1 MECDACGRY
10 LPSATV
16 LPVLDRE
23 GGVLM
28 ACRDCRLDAGPGQPS
43 PSVVMPALTLAR
55 TIPAVPAG
63 S

>member
-10 LPSATV
+10 MPSAKV

-28 ACRDCRLDAGPGQPS
+28 ACPDCRLDDRPGQPS
-43 PSVVMPALTLAR
+43 PSAVIPALSLAR